1 MSKAPERPL
10 VRLSLKFFF
19 NLTNLILEFNFEK
32 GFRKARQKV
41 NVNKNYKKR
50 SSLDQSV
57 NLDSAKLY
65 LSHL

>member
-19 NLTNLILEFNFEK
+19 NLTNLILEINFEK

-41 NVNKNYKKR
+41 NVNKNNKKTF
-50 SSLDQSV
+50 
-57 NLDSAKLY
+57 
-65 LSHL
+65 